1 MYNHLEKK
9 NNYLYLTVFSSPN
22 RFFIRYN
29 FKIKN
34 TMVVVKNFEEF
45 FDNSLRL
52 TS

>member
-1 MYNHLEKK
+1 MYNHLKK
-9 NNYLYLTVFSSPN
+9 ILSIFDCFLFTKS
-22 RFFIRYN
+22 FFIRYN

-34 TMVVVKNFEEF
+34 TMVVAKSFEEY